1 MIGSFRNFAKTKF
14 AGLLVFLMIIP
25 FVFWGM
31 GSMFSSG
38 NTNNLAKINR
48 NNISTQEFI
57 NYINNSK
64 ISQQVIRENLNNNII
79 EELLSGLIS
88 TSLLKQEI
96 KDFDITISENI
107 LLKKIKENE
116 NFIDEKKVF
125 QRIKYEKFLLENN
138 ISAPIFEQRLKERE
152 LQKNL
157 FDFIGAGVV
166 SPKFMVN
173 KLFKNENRKLKLE
186 FIDLDK
192 FYKKEN
198 EFTNENL
205 IEFIEE
211 NKDQLKIE
219 YLDFKYLELNPQ
231 NLIGVNEFNQSFFD
245 KIDEIEGDIL
255 NGLEIDNIARKL
267 NLELK
272 NKNNYKISENSNE
285 IEKKIY
291 ESRNNKFDIFENGDN
306 YVVYSIENIYER
318 KPDISDPQIKKEIIK
333 LVMQKSKFDYNRKL
347 LENIRDKKFNEN
359 EFIKLGGNDIRSITL
374 NSVKDN
380 KKFDINSVEMLY
392 SLPLKS
398 ITLIN
403 DEKENIYLTKIISY
417 EDKNVDQKSEDFKSY
432 INKENSNNRNNIL
445 KSYDIFLNDKYKV
458 VLNQKTI
465 ERVKNF
471 FQ

>member
-38 NTNNLAKINR
+38 NTNNLAKINKT
-48 NNISTQEFI
+48 NISTQEFI

-116 NFIDEKKVF
+116 NFIDENKVF

-173 KLFKNENRKLKLE
+173 KLFENENRKLKLE
-186 FIDLDK
+186 FIDLNK

-198 EFTNENL
+198 EFTNKDL
-205 IEFIEE
+205 IEFIEK

-267 NLELK
+267 NLDLK
-272 NKNNYKISENSNE
+272 NKSNYKISENSSE
-285 IEKKIY
+285 IEKRIY
-291 ESRNNKFDIFENGDN
+291 ENRENKFDIFENGDD

-318 KPDISDPQIKKEIIK
+318 KPDIGDIQIKKEITK

-347 LENIRDKKFNEN
+347 LENIRDKKFDEN
-359 EFIKLGGNDIRSITL
+359 EFIKLGGNDINSIIL

-392 SLPLKS
+392 SLPLRS

-417 EDKNVDQKSEDFKSY
+417 EDKNLDQKSDDFKSY
-432 INKENSNNRNNIL
+432 ISKENSNNRNNIL

>member
-38 NTNNLAKINR
+38 NTNNLAKINKT
-48 NNISTQEFI
+48 NISTQEFI

-116 NFIDEKKVF
+116 NFIDENKVF
-125 QRIKYEKFLLENN
+125 QRVKYEKFLLENN

-173 KLFKNENRKLKLE
+173 KLFENENRKLKLE
-186 FIDLDK
+186 FIDLNK

-198 EFTNENL
+198 EFTNKDL

-255 NGLEIDNIARKL
+255 NGLEIDDIARKL
-267 NLELK
+267 NLKLK
-272 NKNNYKISENSNE
+272 NINNYKISENSNE

-291 ESRNNKFDIFENGDN
+291 ENRKNKFDIFENDDD
-306 YVVYSIENIYER
+306 YVVYSIENIYEK
-318 KPDISDPQIKKEIIK
+318 KPDISDIQIKKEIAK

-347 LENIRDKKFNEN
+347 LENIRDKKFDEN
-359 EFIKLGGNDIRSITL
+359 EFIKLGGDDINSIIL

-392 SLPLKS
+392 SLPLRS

-417 EDKNVDQKSEDFKSY
+417 EDKNLDQKSDDFKSY

>member
-186 FIDLDK
+186 FIDLGK

-291 ESRNNKFDIFENGDN
+291 EGRNNKFDIFENGDN

-347 LENIRDKKFNEN
+347 LENIIDKKFDEN
-359 EFIKLGGNDIRSITL
+359 EFIKLGGDDIRSITL

-403 DEKENIYLTKIISY
+403 DEKEKIYLTKIISY
-417 EDKNVDQKSEDFKSY
+417 EDKNVDQKSENFKSY

-458 VLNQKTI
+458 VLYQKTI

>member
-38 NTNNLAKINR
+38 NTNNLAKINK

-116 NFIDEKKVF
+116 NFIDENKVF

-173 KLFKNENRKLKLE
+173 KLFENENRKLKLE
-186 FIDLDK
+186 FIDLNK

-198 EFTNENL
+198 EFTNKDL

-231 NLIGVNEFNQSFFD
+231 NLIGVNEFNQLFFD

-255 NGLEIDNIARKL
+255 NGLEIDDIAKKL
-267 NLELK
+267 NLKLK
-272 NKNNYKISENSNE
+272 NLDNYKISENSNE

-291 ESRNNKFDIFENGDN
+291 ENRKNKFDIFENGDD

-318 KPDISDPQIKKEIIK
+318 KPDIGDIQIKKEIAK

-347 LENIRDKKFNEN
+347 LENIRDKKFDEN
-359 EFIKLGGNDIRSITL
+359 EFIKLGGDDINSIIL

-403 DEKENIYLTKIISY
+403 DEEENIYLTKIISY
-417 EDKNVDQKSEDFKSY
+417 EDKNLDQKSDDFKSY

>member
-38 NTNNLAKINR
+38 NTNNLAKINKT
-48 NNISTQEFI
+48 NISTQEFI

-116 NFIDEKKVF
+116 NFIDENKVF

-173 KLFKNENRKLKLE
+173 KLFENENRKLKLE
-186 FIDLDK
+186 FIDLNK

-198 EFTNENL
+198 EFTNKDL

-267 NLELK
+267 NLKLK
-272 NKNNYKISENSNE
+272 NINNYKVSENSNE

-291 ESRNNKFDIFENGDN
+291 ENRKNKFDIFENGDD

-318 KPDISDPQIKKEIIK
+318 KPDIGDIQIKKEIAK

-347 LENIRDKKFNEN
+347 LENIRDKKFDEN
-359 EFIKLGGNDIRSITL
+359 EFIKLGGDDIDSIIL
-374 NSVKDN
+374 NSIKDN

-417 EDKNVDQKSEDFKSY
+417 EDKNLDQKSDDFKSY

>member
-1 MIGSFRNFAKTKF
+1 M
-14 AGLLVFLMIIP
+14 
-25 FVFWGM
+25 
-31 GSMFSSG
+31 
-38 NTNNLAKINR
+38 KI
-48 NNISTQEFI
+48 
-57 NYINNSK
+57 
-64 ISQQVIRENLNNNII
+64 
-79 EELLSGLIS
+79 
-88 TSLLKQEI
+88 
-96 KDFDITISENI
+96 
-107 LLKKIKENE
+107 E
-116 NFIDEKKVF
+116 NF
-125 QRIKYEKFLLENN
+125 
-138 ISAPIFEQRLKERE
+138 
-152 LQKNL
+152 
-157 FDFIGAGVV
+157 
-166 SPKFMVN
+166 
-173 KLFKNENRKLKLE
+173 KLE
-186 FIDLDK
+186 FIDLNK

-198 EFTNENL
+198 EFTNKDL

-267 NLELK
+267 NLKLK
-272 NKNNYKISENSNE
+272 NINNYKISENSNE

-291 ESRNNKFDIFENGDN
+291 ENRKNKFDIFENGDD

-318 KPDISDPQIKKEIIK
+318 KPDIGDIQIKKEIAK

-347 LENIRDKKFNEN
+347 LENIRDKKFDEN
-359 EFIKLGGNDIRSITL
+359 EFIKLGGDDINSIIL

-417 EDKNVDQKSEDFKSY
+417 ED
-432 INKENSNNRNNIL
+432 
-445 KSYDIFLNDKYKV
+445 
-458 VLNQKTI
+458 NQFRSKI
-465 ERVKNF
+465 
-471 FQ
+471 

>member
-38 NTNNLAKINR
+38 NTNNLAKINKT
-48 NNISTQEFI
+48 NISTQEFI

-116 NFIDEKKVF
+116 NFIDENKVF

-173 KLFKNENRKLKLE
+173 KLFENENRKLKLE
-186 FIDLDK
+186 FIDLNK

-198 EFTNENL
+198 EFTNKDL

-255 NGLEIDNIARKL
+255 NGLEIDDIARKL

-272 NKNNYKISENSNE
+272 NKSNYKISENSNE

-291 ESRNNKFDIFENGDN
+291 ENRKNKFDIFENGDD

-318 KPDISDPQIKKEIIK
+318 KPDIGDIQIKKEIAK

-347 LENIRDKKFNEN
+347 LENIRDKKFDEN
-359 EFIKLGGNDIRSITL
+359 EFIKLGGDDINSIIL
-374 NSVKDN
+374 NSAKDN

-392 SLPLKS
+392 SLPLRS

-417 EDKNVDQKSEDFKSY
+417 EDKNLDQKSDDFKSY
-432 INKENSNNRNNIL
+432 ISKENSNNRNNIL